1 MADPLSIL
9 LASLRDGYVQVSVF
23 VAVTVLAFGLVQY
36 RTDGALLRAIE
47 DNERLQP
54 LIGGLLGLTPGCGGA
69 IVVMPLYVRGSVSF
83 GTVVATLGATAG
95 DSAFVILALAPE
107 AALYA
112 YAIALVAS
120 VATGY
125 LVDTAGL
132 GVTRV
137 DAAVSRLS
145 PGTTATDGGTVV
157 NNRIGPNP
165 THDYPSGSPTHSH
178 EAGPD
183 RTSRI
188 LTPLSHAAHV
198 AWWVAAVGGLVLGTI
213 YLLRG
218 GPEIALSVGVDF
230 AGAFTV
236 FGLTGGVLSLY
247 LYAIGRHYVGEG
259 EIARARDSF
268 GSVYDT
274 LTHAAMETSFVTVWV
289 IVALAGYEYV
299 VVLSGLDVAA
309 VAATAGVL
317 APIGGVAV
325 GLIPGCGPQI
335 LLASVYAEGA
345 LPFSALAANAIA
357 QDGDALFPLLAIDP
371 KAAVVATI
379 YNALPA
385 LVVGVALFFLWEPVF
400 GMPEFGFGVA

>member
-1 MADPLSIL
+1 MTESVTIL
-9 LASLRDGYVQVSVF
+9 LESLRDSYVQVSVF
-23 VAVTVLAFGLVQY
+23 VAVTVLLFGLAQY
-36 RTDGALLRAIE
+36 RTDGALLRRLE

-54 LIGGLLGLTPGCGGA
+54 LFGGLLGLTPGCGGA

-112 YAIALVAS
+112 YSIALVAS

-125 LVDTAGL
+125 LVDTYGI
-132 GVTRV
+132 GVGRV
-137 DAAVSRLS
+137 DAAVTRIA
-145 PGTTATDGGTVV
+145 PGATATDGGTVV
-157 NNRIGPNP
+157 NERIGPNP
-165 THDYPSGSPTHSH
+165 AHDYPSGSPTHSH

-183 RTSRI
+183 RSSPI

-198 AWWVAAVGGLVLGTI
+198 AWWLAAVAGLVLGTT

-218 GPEIALSVGVDF
+218 GPELALSVGANF

-236 FGLTGGVLSLY
+236 VGLAGGVLSLY
-247 LYAIGRHYVGEG
+247 LYAVGRHYVGEG
-259 EIARARDSF
+259 QVARARDSF

-274 LTHAAMETSFVTVWV
+274 LTHAAMETSFVTLWV

-299 VVLSGLDVAA
+299 VLLSGLDVAA
-309 VAATAGVL
+309 IAATAGVL

-345 LPFSALAANAIA
+345 LPFSALASNAIA

-371 KAAVVATI
+371 KAAIVATI

-385 LVVGVALFFLWEPVF
+385 LVVGVALFVLWEPVF